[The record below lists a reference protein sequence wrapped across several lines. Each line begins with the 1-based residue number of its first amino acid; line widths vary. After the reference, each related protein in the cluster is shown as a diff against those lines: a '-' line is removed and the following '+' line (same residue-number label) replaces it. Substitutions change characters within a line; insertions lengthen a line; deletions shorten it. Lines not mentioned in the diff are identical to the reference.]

1 MYFQLIYFVNFW
13 ATILIYNIFIYYFS
27 KSDLEARHHRAPLPD
42 AYVED
47 FIPPHVDFYHH
58 HRPEYWPPH
67 HGRPLPHFPG
77 HPMDFHAAPRRNPYY
92 PYPPPDPYYHP
103 GLKPHHRG
111 LPPKYPPNREVIVQ
125 RSEKSYR

>member
-1 MYFQLIYFVNFW
+1 MFFFFFSN
-13 ATILIYNIFIYYFS
+13 S

-42 AYVED
+42 AYVDE
-47 FIPPHVDFYHH
+47 FMPPPVEFYH
-58 HRPEYWPPH
+58 HRPEFWPPH
-67 HGRPLPHFPG
+67 HGRPIPHFPPG

-92 PYPPPDPYYHP
+92 PYPPPEPYYHP

-125 RSEKSYR
+125 RSEKSYRYNFYT